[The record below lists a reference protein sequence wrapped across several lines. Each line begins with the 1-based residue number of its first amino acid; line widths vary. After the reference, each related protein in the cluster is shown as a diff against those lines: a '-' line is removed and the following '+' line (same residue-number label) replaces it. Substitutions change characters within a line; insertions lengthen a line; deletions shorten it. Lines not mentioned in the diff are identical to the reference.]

1 MELSCVK
8 SITLVARMK
17 MKVLQTLKKL
27 CGFGWLISI
36 TEYCESLI
44 AHLYGQR
51 TKYAFRVLFGHHGSA
66 KRPIEY
72 VDNHM

>member
-1 MELSCVK
+1 MK

-36 TEYCESLI
+36 MEYCESLI

-51 TKYAFRVLFGHHGSA
+51 TKYAFPGIVWHFSMLINICDDVCG
-66 KRPIEY
+66 
-72 VDNHM
+72 